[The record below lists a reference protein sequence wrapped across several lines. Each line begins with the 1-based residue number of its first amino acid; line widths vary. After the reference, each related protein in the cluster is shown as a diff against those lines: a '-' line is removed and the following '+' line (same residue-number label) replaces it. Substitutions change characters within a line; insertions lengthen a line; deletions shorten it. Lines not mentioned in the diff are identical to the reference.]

1 MWFLS
6 LWLCLGTA
14 HGMFLPI
21 LCGCLSA
28 AMELGPSKGRGIPWG
43 FRFFCLSRPLPF
55 SLFRLEAVI
64 PISKL
69 KLPEVKDWTFQVEPV
84 VKNLPD
90 IARDIRDAG
99 SIPGPGRYP
108 GGGHGNPLLYSCL
121 ENPKDRGAL

>member
-14 HGMFLPI
+14 QGMFLPI

-28 AMELGPSKGRGIPWG
+28 ATELGPSKGRGIPWG
-43 FRFFCLSRPLPF
+43 FHFFCLSCSLPF

-69 KLPEVKDWTFQVEPV
+69 KLPEVKDWTSQVEPV

-90 IARDIRDAG
+90 IARDIRDTG
-99 SIPGPGRYP
+99 SIPGSGKYP